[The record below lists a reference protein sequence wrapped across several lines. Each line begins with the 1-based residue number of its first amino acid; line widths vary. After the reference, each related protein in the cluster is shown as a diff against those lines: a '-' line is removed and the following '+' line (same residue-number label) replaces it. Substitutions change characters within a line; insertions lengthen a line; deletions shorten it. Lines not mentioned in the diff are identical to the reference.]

1 MFCSEWLFE
10 GRQTDMWLNPSSEE
24 ASPKQ
29 DKYFNLASYM
39 DEEDGRNLL
48 DETGNTTLH
57 QTAKEDTLKALEQA
71 TL

>member
-1 MFCSEWLFE
+1 MRLKPTSE
-10 GRQTDMWLNPSSEE
+10 D
-24 ASPKQ
+24 ASPKE

-57 QTAKEDTLKALEQA
+57 
-71 TL
+71 